1 MLVSA
6 GRLRVSGKVV
16 HPILSLVLVVVIFG
30 IILPRVADL
39 SSVWHVVAQM
49 TWLELM
55 TLLAISLWNL
65 ATYWIVLI
73 RTVPGLHIGQAM
85 VVTESSTALANALPG
100 GVAFGLGVSYS
111 MFASWG
117 FDRATTALS
126 MLYSGMADLFAKLS
140 MPVAALILLALT
152 GDASAGLIGSAV
164 LGAVI
169 LVVSLIALT
178 LVLRSDRG
186 ARRVGDMAGSMA
198 DRILRPFGSGPVKD
212 WGDRVA
218 NFRHLATQTFQNRW
232 HGIIAAGLLSHFSLF
247 LVLLVSL
254 RHVGVAEDEVG
265 WVTVLG
271 AFAFVRLLSALPL
284 TPGGVG
290 VVELG
295 LTTALV
301 VAGGERAQVLAAVL
315 VFRALTYGLQ
325 IPFGVVTYLYWR
337 HSKAWRTT
345 HPQKVVEPAALG
357 PKEP

>member
-1 MLVSA
+1 M
-6 GRLRVSGKVV
+6 V
-16 HPILSLVLVVVIFG
+16 HPVLSLVLVVVIFG

-39 SSVWHVVAQM
+39 SAVWKVIKQM
-49 TWLELM
+49 TWLEIS

-65 ATYWIVLI
+65 ATYWIVLV

-117 FDRATTALS
+117 FDRPTTALS

-140 MPVAALILLALT
+140 MPLAALILLALT
-152 GDASAGLIGSAV
+152 GDTSTGLIATAV
-164 LGAVI
+164 LGAGI
-169 LVVSLIALT
+169 LVVSLVALT

-186 ARRVGDMAGSMA
+186 ARRVGDGAARIA
-198 DRILRPFGSGPVKD
+198 DRVLSAFGRGPVNR

-218 NFRHLATQTFQNRW
+218 GFRHLATQTFQNRW

-254 RHVGVAEDEVG
+254 RHVGIAEDEVG

-284 TPGGVG
+284 TPGGIG

-301 VAGGERAQVLAAVL
+301 VAGGERAHVLAAVL
-315 VFRALTYGLQ
+315 VFRALTYGIQ
-325 IPFGVVTYLYWR
+325 IPFGVLTYLYWR
-337 HSKAWRTT
+337 HSRAWRTT
-345 HPQKVVEPAALG
+345 HPRKVVEQAALE
-357 PKEP
+357 PKAP